1 MAKTATARKLEEPAE
16 PATHEITTLQEADL
30 ALDRLG
36 ELSDQVG
43 IYEARGRR
51 AIRKVETWLNEKTA
65 ADMAEGAA
73 IVVALE
79 AFATRKRAELL
90 PGDKKSLTLRFG
102 SIGFRFTPWRIEY
115 LKDMTEELILA
126 KLKKLKLGKTA
137 IRTTES
143 VDKNAALKLD
153 DQILAKAGMKK
164 TREEKFV
171 YALNP
176 RAPAETVN

>member
-102 SIGFRFTPWRIEY
+102 SIGFRFTPWRPPEIFPNGGS
-115 LKDMTEELILA
+115 DELDREIS
-126 KLKKLKLGKTA
+126 KKLSFLLRIPRSKKRRRGARSRSL
-137 IRTTES
+137 
-143 VDKNAALKLD
+143 
-153 DQILAKAGMKK
+153 QAKA
-164 TREEKFV
+164 
-171 YALNP
+171 A
-176 RAPAETVN
+176 